1 MKTFVSAIKQEPFND
16 NDEIIKK
23 ELVKCVGDNKK
34 MDKVIDL
41 LNERFSITQIYKV
54 YYQNFT

>member
-16 NDEIIKK
+16 NDKIIKK